1 MSTIER
7 ALKKQ
12 GDKPVDSKL
21 PADNIKQNKPKQNNN
36 YIHIDIDML
45 AENNMVTNRTERSRI
60 NEEYRFIKRKLI
72 INAFGKTSHLLKNP
86 NIILITSTV
95 PNEGKT
101 FTSINLAMSIAL
113 EQDKTV
119 LLIDADVVNPSI
131 GHELNYQ
138 STSGLLD
145 YLLGTVD
152 DIGEV
157 LYSTNID
164 KLKLLPAGSRHHLT
178 HELLTSDRMEKLT
191 TELASRYPDR
201 VIILDSPPLL
211 GVSETQVLASLSG
224 QGVIVVE
231 ESKTKTASI
240 SEAIKLL
247 DPEMAIGFILNKSNE
262 GKRREKGYNYGYGNY
277 YGL

>member
-12 GDKPVDSKL
+12 GGKPVDSKL

-157 LYSTNID
+157 IYSTNID

-224 QGVIVVE
+224 QGIIVVE

>member
-12 GDKPVDSKL
+12 GGKPVDSKL

-157 LYSTNID
+157 IYSTNID

>member
-12 GDKPVDSKL
+12 GGKPVDSKL

-157 LYSTNID
+157 IYSTNID

-224 QGVIVVE
+224 LGIIVVE